1 MSALPAWFSIHPIDW
16 KPAVGRLYDR
26 PDGEHSRRE
35 GDMIRHIGIRPI
47 IFSVNCY
54 IAAVLAL
61 FISFSL
67 DLKSSA
73 WAMVTVY
80 LTSQPLSGALRAK
93 AVYRVVGTFVGG
105 AVMVA
110 IVPNMV
116 NAPELTTLAIILWVA
131 LCVFVSL
138 LDRTPRSY
146 MFVLSGYTA
155 ALIGFPSVLAPST
168 VFDTAVSRVEEITL
182 GVVCAAIVHSLIL
195 PIDPAKRDLARSK
208 SLTDVAITRQQV
220 ERAQQATDEAQAKL
234 DAANAALDVARLN
247 LERSTVLAPVKGI
260 VTNFDL
266 LPGRYVNVG
275 AAVFA
280 LIDSDSFRVEGYFEE
295 TKLRRIRVGEEAT
308 VKLIGD
314 LRVLSGHVES
324 IAYGIEDQNRST
336 SSELL
341 ASVNPTFSWVRLA
354 QRIPVRIKLD
364 YAPADILLV
373 AGRTATVSI
382 GKIRWW

>member
-1 MSALPAWFSIHPIDW
+1 MKSFFASF
-16 KPAVGRLYDR
+16 GRGLLTL
-26 PDGEHSRRE
+26 
-35 GDMIRHIGIRPI
+35 
-47 IFSVNCY
+47 VVVLV
-54 IAAVLAL
+54 AVLAGWELWSYYMLEPWTRDGRVRADVVKVAADVSGLVSDVFVHDNEKVSKGQQL
-61 FISFSL
+61 FRIDKRRFQ
-67 DLKSSA
+67 
-73 WAMVTVY
+73 Y
-80 LTSQPLSGALRAK
+80 ALEQAK
-93 AVYRVVGTFVGG
+93 AD
-105 AVMVA
+105 VA
-110 IVPNMV
+110 SQQ
-116 NAPELTTLAIILWVA
+116 ATL
-131 LCVFVSL
+131 
-138 LDRTPRSY
+138 DQ
-146 MFVLSGYTA
+146 
-155 ALIGFPSVLAPST
+155 
-168 VFDTAVSRVEEITL
+168 
-182 GVVCAAIVHSLIL
+182 
-195 PIDPAKRDLARSK
+195 AKRDLARSK

-220 ERAQQATDEAQAKL
+220 ERAQQAADEAQAKL

-247 LERSTVLAPVKGI
+247 LERSTVLAPVNGI

-314 LRVLSGHVES
+314 SRVLSGHVES
-324 IAYGIEDQNRST
+324 IVYGIEDQNRST